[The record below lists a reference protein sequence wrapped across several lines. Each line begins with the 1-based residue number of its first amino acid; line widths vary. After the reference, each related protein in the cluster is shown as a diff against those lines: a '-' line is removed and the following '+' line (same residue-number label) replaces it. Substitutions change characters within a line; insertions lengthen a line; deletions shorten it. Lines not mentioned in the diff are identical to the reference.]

1 MRKIGLTLLCTALSS
16 FVVTPVAAQEYMF
29 TYSKLFSQLKNNTKE
44 GHEDV
49 KVGIFFVN
57 PQTKQLCDI
66 EKAWMEKEEHY
77 EEFMIPASKELP
89 LPIDNNLKS
98 ANPLV
103 FVQTPQDMR
112 CDYSLVVMTKQ
123 PLQGKVTY
131 AQLEPLMPQM
141 KTMLD
146 DLGGMFSSWFTPDVE
161 GVTMEFADQLNDMIT
176 FSNGQKK
183 AIVNG
188 KVQVALSEIRRSGLY
203 GVTAAH
209 YARFALLTCGKEVMS

>member
-161 GVTMEFADQLNDMIT
+161 GV
-176 FSNGQKK
+176 
-183 AIVNG
+183 
-188 KVQVALSEIRRSGLY
+188 
-203 GVTAAH
+203 
-209 YARFALLTCGKEVMS
+209 

>member
-16 FVVTPVAAQEYMF
+16 FVVTPVSAQEYMF

-188 KVQVALSEIRRSGLY
+188 KVQVALSEIGETGYIVLPQPTMRVLPY
-203 GVTAAH
+203 LPAA
-209 YARFALLTCGKEVMS
+209 KK

>member
-16 FVVTPVAAQEYMF
+16 FVVTPVSAQEYMF

-188 KVQVALSEIRRSGLY
+188 KVQVTLSEIGEAGYMLLPQPTMRVLPY
-203 GVTAAH
+203 LPAA
-209 YARFALLTCGKEVMS
+209 KK

>member
-188 KVQVALSEIRRSGLY
+188 KVQVALSEIGEADYMVLPQPTMRVLPY
-203 GVTAAH
+203 LPAA
-209 YARFALLTCGKEVMS
+209 KK

>member
-1 MRKIGLTLLCTALSS
+1 MRKIGLTLLCTALSA

-183 AIVNG
+183 AIING
-188 KVQVALSEIRRSGLY
+188 KVQVALSEIGEAGYMVLPLPTMRVLPY
-203 GVTAAH
+203 LPAA
-209 YARFALLTCGKEVMS
+209 KK

>member
-16 FVVTPVAAQEYMF
+16 FVATPVAAQEYMF

-131 AQLEPLMPQM
+131 EQLEPLMPQM

-146 DLGGMFSSWFTPDVE
+146 DLGGMFSSWFTPNVE

-188 KVQVALSEIRRSGLY
+188 KVQVALSEIGETGYIVLPQPTMRVLPY
-203 GVTAAH
+203 LPAA
-209 YARFALLTCGKEVMS
+209 KK

>member
-16 FVVTPVAAQEYMF
+16 FVVTPVSAQEYMF

-161 GVTMEFADQLNDMIT
+161 GVTMEFVDQLNDMIT

-188 KVQVALSEIRRSGLY
+188 KVQVALSEIGEAGYMVLPQPTMRVLPY
-203 GVTAAH
+203 LPAA
-209 YARFALLTCGKEVMS
+209 KK

>member
-16 FVVTPVAAQEYMF
+16 FVVTPVSAQEYMF
-29 TYSKLFSQLKNNTKE
+29 TYSKLFSQLKNNSKE

-77 EEFMIPASKELP
+77 EEFMIPTSKELP

-112 CDYSLVVMTKQ
+112 CDYSLVVMTKR

-188 KVQVALSEIRRSGLY
+188 KVQVALSEIGEAGYMLLPQPTMRVLPY
-203 GVTAAH
+203 LPAA
-209 YARFALLTCGKEVMS
+209 KK

>member
-16 FVVTPVAAQEYMF
+16 FVVTPVSAQEYMF

-123 PLQGKVTY
+123 PLQGKVMY

-161 GVTMEFADQLNDMIT
+161 GVTMEFAEQLNDMIT

-188 KVQVALSEIRRSGLY
+188 KVQVALSEIGEAGYMLLPQPTMRVLPY
-203 GVTAAH
+203 LPAA
-209 YARFALLTCGKEVMS
+209 KK

>member
-16 FVVTPVAAQEYMF
+16 FVVTPVSAQEYMF

-161 GVTMEFADQLNDMIT
+161 GVTMEFAEQLNDMIT

-183 AIVNG
+183 AIVDG
-188 KVQVALSEIRRSGLY
+188 KVQVALSEIGEAGYMLLPQPTMRVLPY
-203 GVTAAH
+203 LPAA
-209 YARFALLTCGKEVMS
+209 KK

>member
-16 FVVTPVAAQEYMF
+16 FVVTPVSAQEYMF

-188 KVQVALSEIRRSGLY
+188 KVQVALSEIGEAGYMVLPQPTMRVLPY
-203 GVTAAH
+203 LPAA
-209 YARFALLTCGKEVMS
+209 KK